1 MEDIELNREI
11 AQEIVRTTGA
21 EPVLAEDGR
30 VCVEMMQNAPAGTY
44 GLILMDLSMPNMDGI
59 EATQRIR
66 NMEDT
71 QKAGIPIIAM
81 TANVN
86 EADRNAAFG
95 AGMDGFTEKPIHI
108 GELYETMKRYL

>member
-1 MEDIELNREI
+1 MITE
-11 AQEIVRTTGA
+11 AK
-21 EPVLAEDGR
+21 DGETALQMALDQDYD
-30 VCVEMMQNAPAGTY
+30 C
-44 GLILMDLSMPNMDGI
+44 ILLDLMLPNMDGI